1 MKRILCLIAAL
12 LLCVAVAG
20 SALAAGNT
28 FVPSIGY
35 KDGPESESAQLNK
48 PEQEEEEKKEDV
60 SQCVVVSSISDAKE
74 KTTDITQAA
83 RDLLLEVYDKLQE
96 VTMELPVIDDSFVIR
111 ELVDVSFKQA
121 PCIGAEHIHEE
132 VLKKEGVTITV
143 VFDLGVKAGAKVQV
157 FSYHNGQWDEAESVV
172 NNGDGTVS
180 CVLEHFCPVAFCVEA
195 EEPAAPP
202 ATGDTMGEN
211 LVLWITLMAIS
222 CVGILLLVVF
232 RRKSEE

>member
-1 MKRILCLIAAL
+1 MKRILCLIVAL

-48 PEQEEEEKKEDV
+48 PEQEEEDV
-60 SQCVVVSSISDAKE
+60 SHCVVVSSISDAKE
-74 KTTDITQAA
+74 KTTDITQEA
-83 RDLLLEVYDKLQE
+83 RDLLLEVYEKLE
-96 VTMELPVIDDSFVIR
+96 EATMELPVADDSFVIR
-111 ELVDVSFKQA
+111 ELVDVSFKQT

-132 VLKKEGVTITV
+132 ELNKEGVTITV

-211 LVLWITLMAIS
+211 LMLWITLMAIS